1 MAKILII
8 NSSPRGD
15 SNSRAMSAKVAESAT
30 RNGHTVTTIDVG
42 KAQIHPCTG
51 CEACHK
57 NPGKCVFNDAMTE
70 FYPLVSEAD
79 TLIFSSP
86 IYYFNINSHMK
97 LFLDRTYALR
107 ESGLQNKLVGAIFAY
122 GDDDP
127 VKSGCINAIRTFQ
140 DICAFV
146 SATWLGAVYGT
157 AWERGDAAK
166 NPALLALAEEFGAK
180 L

>member
-1 MAKILII
+1 MAKILIV

-15 SNSRAMSAKVAESAT
+15 SNSRLMAAKVAESAGK
-30 RNGHTVTTIDVG
+30 NGHDVTTIDVG
-42 KAQIHPCTG
+42 KAQIHPCIG
-51 CEACHK
+51 CESCHK
-57 NPGKCVFNDAMTE
+57 TPGKCVFDDAMTS
-70 FYPLVSEAD
+70 FYPLVQQAD

-107 ESGLQNKLVGAIFAY
+107 ESGLHGKRVDAVFAY

-140 DICAFV
+140 DICAYV
-146 SATWLGAVYGT
+146 SAAWIGVVYGS
-157 AWERGDAAK
+157 AYERGDAAK
-166 NPALLALAEEFGAK
+166 NPELLKMAEEFGAK